1 MWVKQ
6 IENLNKTKKEEVNKS
21 QKLKI
26 WYFSLG
32 IYRVIKFCSVN
43 KT

>member
-26 WYFSLG
+26 WYG